1 MRPDEGAAAE
11 ALPPPRLIGV
21 IETRPALRVAI
32 ALVLLLFPWPRVG
45 RVYSAVFAVYA
56 NGVVHGLPLG
66 TDGASPRISFPTEAQ
81 RRDPGVDDWT
91 VMLSVVGPAANE
103 GQAMPLGV
111 RILGYTPFAIL
122 VALLVGTPTAGRR
135 KLKMAALGM
144 AILAARLAIG
154 IAIPVARVF
163 GQLGGQTTAGVAA
176 QAAWETLID
185 QPALSYVTPLL
196 AWGVSFLA
204 TSPGK
209 FPQVTGKRKRRRK
222 TG

>member
-1 MRPDEGAAAE
+1 MRPDEGTTAD
-11 ALPPPRLIGV
+11 ALPPPRLIGA
-21 IETRPALRVAI
+21 IETRLALRVAV

-45 RVYSAVFAVYA
+45 RVYSGVFALYA
-56 NGVVHGLPLG
+56 NAIVDCLPLG
-66 TDGASPRISFPTEAQ
+66 SEGASPRISLPTDAQ
-81 RRDPGVDDWT
+81 RRAPGVDDWT
-91 VMLSVVGPAANE
+91 VMLSAVGPAAND

-111 RILGYTPFAIL
+111 RILGYTPFAIFA
-122 VALLVGTPTAGRR
+122 ALLVGTPTAGRR
-135 KLKMAALGM
+135 KLRMAALGT
-144 AILAARLAIG
+144 AILAARLAVG

-209 FPQVTGKRKRRRK
+209 FPQLTGKRKRRRK